1 MDNIKFS
8 IIIPLYNKV
17 SVIADTL
24 QSVLTQDY
32 SQYEIVVV
40 DDGSTDGSA
49 EVVKNLNDERIRLFQ
64 IPNGGVSHARNYG
77 AQQAKNRWL
86 MFLDGDDLF
95 KPGTL
100 KEFARLITKYPHD
113 EVFLAKYVSTDDMKY
128 GEFTGKREGIYED
141 TMSALWHKKF
151 NAHPGNTVCSQ
162 EAFRKTGGFDERM
175 SYYEDWE
182 FGVRLLLQYRVVFTP
197 FVCMEYV
204 VANNEARVKLH
215 TLEREAG
222 YYMESWP
229 IENFWLRNIVY
240 GKLRYFTQRRRING
254 DIDGAK
260 IFQNMLDRK
269 YGKCYYFIDILLR
282 LRHKLVRYGI

>member
-32 SQYEIVVV
+32 PYYEIIVV

-49 EVVKNLNDERIRLFQ
+49 EVVKSINIERIRLFQ

-77 AQQAKNRWL
+77 AQYALNRWL
-86 MFLDGDDLF
+86 IFLDGDDVL
-95 KPGTL
+95 KPGALT
-100 KEFARLITKYPHD
+100 EFARLIAKYPHD
-113 EVFLAKYVSTDDMKY
+113 EVFLAKYVSSEDAKY
-128 GEFTGKREGIYED
+128 GGFTGKCEGIYEN

-151 NAHPGNTVCSQ
+151 NSHPGNTVCSK
-162 EAFRKTGGFDERM
+162 EAFSKTGGFDERM

-197 FVCMEYV
+197 FVCLEYL

-215 TLEREAG
+215 PIDKEMG
-222 YYMESWP
+222 FYMESWSVG
-229 IENFWLRNIVY
+229 NFWLRNIVY
-240 GKLRYFTQRRRING
+240 GKLRYFAKRRKING
-254 DIDGAK
+254 DDKGAK
-260 IFQNMLDRK
+260 LLLNVLERK
-269 YGKCYYFIDILLR
+269 YCRYYYLIDILFR
-282 LRHKLVRYGI
+282 LRYKLLRYGI

>member
-49 EVVKNLNDERIRLFQ
+49 EVVKNLNDRRIRLFQ

-77 AQQAKNRWL
+77 AQQAQNRWL

-100 KEFARLITKYPHD
+100 NEFARLITKYPYD
-113 EVFLAKYVSTDDMKY
+113 EVFLAKYVSTDDKKY
-128 GEFTGKREGIYED
+128 GGFTGKREGIYEN
-141 TMSALWHKKF
+141 TMSAIWHKRF
-151 NAHPGNTVCSQ
+151 NAHPGNTVCSK
-162 EAFRKTGGFDERM
+162 EAFSKTGGFDERM

-182 FGVRLLLQYRVVFTP
+182 FGVKLLLQYRVVFTP

-204 VANNEARVKLH
+204 VANNEARVRLH
-215 TLEREAG
+215 PLEKETG

-240 GKLRYFTQRRRING
+240 GKLRYFAQRRRRNG

-269 YGKCYYFIDILLR
+269 YGKYYYFIDILLR
-282 LRHKLVRYGI
+282 LRHKLLRYGI